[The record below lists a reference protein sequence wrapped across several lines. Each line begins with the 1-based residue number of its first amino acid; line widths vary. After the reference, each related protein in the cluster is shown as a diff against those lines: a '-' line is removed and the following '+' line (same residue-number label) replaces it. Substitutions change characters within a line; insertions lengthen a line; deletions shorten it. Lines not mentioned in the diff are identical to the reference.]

1 MSIAGGVFLLAL
13 VLVLNL
19 ALLLALGA
27 KDRPGDDAEDRPGDD
42 VDDEDE
48 EEPEPDEPVVKVQ
61 YRPTKPDGQY
71 AAEWAAFL
79 GKHGDDFAE
88 HLKRRASR
96 RQGG

>member
-13 VLVLNL
+13 VLVVGLVWLRVL
-19 ALLLALGA
+19 AMW
-27 KDRPGDDAEDRPGDD
+27 DEPGDDAEDQPADD
-42 VDDEDE
+42 DDELE
-48 EEPEPDEPVVKVQ
+48 EEPAPDEPVVKVQ

>member
-13 VLVLNL
+13 VLVVGLVWLRVL
-19 ALLLALGA
+19 AM
-27 KDRPGDDAEDRPGDD
+27 REQPGGDAEDQPADD
-42 VDDEDE
+42 DDEFE
-48 EEPEPDEPVVKVQ
+48 EEPAPGEPVVKVQ